1 VDSTAGA
8 CRANRLPA
16 HMHAP
21 SPELLAPQTEHL
33 RSEGQSVEM
42 LALVSL
48 VAVTF
53 AVLVLRPA
61 ADLPETRVEINTPA
75 TPQPLHFAI
84 SSDGRQLVF
93 VASGDGVQRLWL
105 RPLDAT
111 AARPLAG
118 TDGAEYPFW
127 SPDGHSIGFF
137 ASGKLKRVDMGGG
150 PPQPIA
156 DAAAGWWDVE
166 PGWHDPL
173 CAHSHKSAMAC
184 SSCRRTA
191 TSSHKAR
198 YGPRRPPSAPVSARW
213 EAFPL
218 IFAG

>member
-1 VDSTAGA
+1 LGI
-8 CRANRLPA
+8 
-16 HMHAP
+16 
-21 SPELLAPQTEHL
+21 LLESIASEPYCKQETSQPVVQRQTSKWL
-33 RSEGQSVEM
+33 VWTLASM
-42 LALVSL
+42 LTLVSL

-93 VASGDGVQRLWL
+93 VASGDGEQKLWL

-156 DAAAGWWDVE
+156 
-166 PGWHDPL
+166 
-173 CAHSHKSAMAC
+173 
-184 SSCRRTA
+184 
-191 TSSHKAR
+191 
-198 YGPRRPPSAPVSARW
+198 
-213 EAFPL
+213 
-218 IFAG
+218 